1 MVGTFFAH
9 LRQQW
14 MGALALFLVL
24 SGGSAFALAGHN
36 TVFSDDV
43 VNNQLKSA
51 DLKNGKAVSGID
63 VKNGSLGT
71 AEFAGSIPAVHATR
85 SASQII
91 PDGSTF
97 TAIAFDE
104 ERYDT
109 ASMHSNLIIAN
120 NSRLTAP
127 VDGIYELTAAI
138 LWGTSDEGTRAMA
151 LRRNGT
157 TLLAHENVP
166 AAGGGLQ
173 PEQLLTATVRL
184 EAGDYGE
191 VVVAQTSGGFLG
203 VTTPEG
209 QLSPEFSMTWL
220 APG

>member
-1 MVGTFFAH
+1 MVGKFFAH

-43 VNNQLKSA
+43 VNNQLKSV
-51 DLKNGKAVSGID
+51 DLKNGKAVSGSD

-71 AEFAGSIPAVHATR
+71 AEFARSIPAVHATR

-97 TAIAFDE
+97 TPIAFDE

-109 ASMHSNLIIAN
+109 ATMHSNLIIGN

-127 VDGIYELTAAI
+127 VDGIYEVTAAI
-138 LWGTSDEGTRAMA
+138 AWGTSDDGTRALG
-151 LRRNGT
+151 LRRTGT
-157 TLLAHENVP
+157 TLVAHENVP
-166 AAGGGLQ
+166 AAAGGLQ

-184 EAGDYGE
+184 EAGDYVE
-191 VVVAQTSGGFLG
+191 AVVAQTSGGPLDLAKAEQVG
-203 VTTPEG
+203 
-209 QLSPEFSMTWL
+209 PEFSMTWL